1 MSITQQKSD
10 LRAII
15 HRMMER
21 YIDEN
26 PEQTRAIALAAVNRL
41 SGKMTLKEL
50 REWHTALSIE
60 AMVDEHKELAR

>member
-15 HRMMER
+15 HRRIET
-21 YIDEN
+21 YLDEH
-26 PEQTRAIALAAVNRL
+26 PDDAREVAMGVVRHL

-50 REWHTALSIE
+50 QAWHTALYAE
-60 AMVDEHKELAR
+60 DLTKKAE